1 MLFTDA
7 CYLYKAS
14 KLTNIIM
21 SNRFSVLES
30 DEPLIDTSTE
40 HKNLFKKAEKKLR
53 EIELL
58 KKQGDLTKE
67 EAEKVATEQYWHKIA
82 YPNLHCHSQS
92 NGKSDSS
99 SVDEKQKSK
108 QKLRREE
115 KEKRSEAAR
124 QKKAAEEQ
132 RKAEMRAKTQ
142 AAKEKYESEKPSK
155 AKTRQQEEEYTRR
168 YRKEQDEWANE
179 QRRQYEKQNKKRNFD
194 EMQSSSKSK
203 LDYMFVLGEFNTL
216 NQIHQNP
223 DKTFRILSL
232 KYHPDKNIGKEEWA
246 TAMQQHLV
254 NVKDLF

>member
-1 MLFTDA
+1 
-7 CYLYKAS
+7 
-14 KLTNIIM
+14 M

-30 DEPLIDTSTE
+30 DEPLLDTSTE
-40 HKNLFKKAEKKLR
+40 HKNLLKKAEKKLR
-53 EIELL
+53 EIESLK

-67 EAEKVATEQYWHKIA
+67 EAEKVATEQHWHKIA

-99 SVDEKQKSK
+99 SADEKQKSK

-155 AKTRQQEEEYTRR
+155 AKTREQEEDYSRR

-179 QRRQYEKQNKKRNFD
+179 ERRQYDQYEKQQNKKRNFD

-203 LDYMFVLGEFNTL
+203 LDYLFVLGEFDTL
-216 NQIHQNP
+216 NKIHQNV

-254 NVKDLF
+254 NVKDQF